1 MQRTR
6 FYGALTQSSRLFRLP
21 YSFAVPFLGGAVI
34 PFIWSV
40 SVVTAA
46 WAIFVYVACRVVANR
61 DEKIVEVHMNGFRQ
75 VPNTRTR
82 KMFGGDSYGC

>member
-6 FYGALTQSSRLFRLP
+6 FHTALTQSSRLFRLP
-21 YSFAVPFLGGAVI
+21 YSFAVPFLGLAVI

-40 SVVTAA
+40 SLLTGA
-46 WAIFVYVACRVVANR
+46 WAVTVYVACRLVANK
-61 DEKIVEVHMNGFRQ
+61 DEKVVEVHMNGFKQ